1 MSSKHEPVFFQTST
15 TVSALFRFMA
25 CVTKYWR
32 DGARLKLP
40 TARIELHSVCRIE
53 PENLLE
59 LRASESLGFFFLPS
73 RLFQDTYNQN
83 PFFSLS
89 AVTEK
94 LYLRTH
100 RCLFSLKR
108 SLLCCKVTKLVIY

>member
-25 CVTKYWR
+25 CVTEYWR

-59 LRASESLGFFFLPS
+59 LRASESLGFFFTFEVVS
-73 RLFQDTYNQN
+73 GHIQSESIF
-83 PFFSLS
+83 LS
-89 AVTEK
+89 FGG
-94 LYLRTH
+94 Y
-100 RCLFSLKR
+100 
-108 SLLCCKVTKLVIY
+108 